1 MAAIW
6 RTSVAVIGRT
16 ATDAGR
22 NTVCTPG
29 AMVSFMPAD
38 LHLVIEVGAVPQ
50 APNHDGGPG
59 LLRRRDGQIVVG
71 GAVERAVGRGGDRGK
86 HLFDHFQPFLGRK
99 QRFFAGMDPDGDDQP
114 VAQPDGVPD
123 HIQMSI
129 GDGVE

>member
-22 NTVCTPG
+22 NTVWTPG
-29 AMVSFMPAD
+29 RHGLVHARY
-38 LHLVIEVGAVPQ
+38 LHLVVEVGAVPQ

-59 LLRRRDGQIVVG
+59 LLGRRDGQVVVG
-71 GAVERAVGRGGDRGK
+71 RAVERAMGRGGDRGK
-86 HLFDHFQPFLGRK
+86 HPLDHFQPLLGRK
-99 QRFFAGMDPDGDDQP
+99 KRFFAGTDPNGDDQP

-123 HIQMSI
+123 HVQMSI